1 MTHHR
6 PSVTPPVASNPM
18 AGALWV
24 VVAMA
29 LFAGITALGRH
40 LALAGIDPL
49 QVVFFR
55 NFFCVVL
62 MLPLL
67 AWRGASLFRTDQ
79 IHLYGTRVA
88 ISFLSM
94 MAMFHAVALIPIG
107 EVTAIGFLSPIFATL
122 FAILLLGERV
132 HLHRWLALAAGLLGA
147 MIILQPTGGGLGL
160 GQFYALVSAFAVG
173 IIGPLVKKLTLTDDP
188 DRVVFITNA
197 LLTPLSLV
205 PALFVWTW
213 PPLDLIPALIG
224 LGATA
229 VLGHMAFVR
238 GYAATDASLV
248 ATYKFVRLPFAVLI
262 GYLAF
267 GETIAPTTW
276 LGGLVIFIAAAVVT
290 HREVRGRGRIA
301 AGSVAPLPPS

>member
-1 MTHHR
+1 MKAAQS
-6 PSVTPPVASNPM
+6 PL
-18 AGALWV
+18 AGAVWV
-24 VVAMA
+24 VIAMA

-49 QVVFFR
+49 QVLFFR

-62 MLPLL
+62 MVPLL
-67 AWRGASLFRTDQ
+67 VWRGSSLYRTNQ
-79 IHLYGTRVA
+79 LSLYGTRVA

-94 MAMFHAVALIPIG
+94 MAMFQAVALIPIG

-132 HLHRWLALAAGLLGA
+132 RLRRWLALLVGLVGA
-147 MIILQPTGGGLGL
+147 MIILQPTAGAPPGL
-160 GQFYALVSAFAVG
+160 GQLFALVSAFAVG

-197 LLTPLSLV
+197 LLTPLSLI
-205 PALFVWTW
+205 PALFVWAW
-213 PPLDLIPALIG
+213 PPLDLYPALLG

-267 GETIAPTTW
+267 GETIALTTW
-276 LGGLVIFIAAAVVT
+276 VGGFIIFSAAAYIT
-290 HREVRGRGRIA
+290 HREMRLQRRGSADQPGA
-301 AGSVAPLPPS
+301 